1 MRRYSGNKLF
11 FWIFWMFLHHPSK
24 FGKFSLKICGE
35 IIFQSWLLLTQFFN
49 FCIVQCALWWIW
61 RDEKSREDIAS
72 PAAEQGR
79 RFLQLQLHLRRSSSC
94 QERWKC
100 SCCRLQ
106 FKQLLQTAVPAAA
119 ADCSSSCFSVSRQLG
134 SAAQTASQ
142 AAAAT
147 AGPAAWKCS
156 KLQLQLSLTLCSFF
170 EAEAAGRLQRGKC
183 NSPWVQ
189 LAAQLT
195 WTNPNRTRDQLMT
208 WTNCNLTRNQLLMWT
223 NYNHFR
229 SLARFIL

>member
-11 FWIFWMFLHHPSK
+11 FWIFCMFLHHPSK

-79 RFLQLQLHLRRSSSC
+79 RFLQLQLHLRRRSSRRRSSC

-106 FKQLLQTAVPAAA
+106 FKQLLQTAVPAASA
-119 ADCSSSCFSVSRQLG
+119 SPDSLELHFKLPLQRPDRQLG
-134 SAAQTASQ
+134 SAANCSCSCRWRC
-142 AAAAT
+142 AAFLRLKLPGDCSVGSAT
-147 AGPAAWKCS
+147 ALECS
-156 KLQLQLSLTLCSFF
+156 
-170 EAEAAGRLQRGKC
+170 
-183 NSPWVQ
+183 
-189 LAAQLT
+189 
-195 WTNPNRTRDQLMT
+195 
-208 WTNCNLTRNQLLMWT
+208 
-223 NYNHFR
+223 
-229 SLARFIL
+229 